1 MVEKEEVK
9 FTSPHKCIKNA
20 SANGTIL
27 KEHWLNISRD
37 LRPLKG
43 QKRPRHNQVGWKKEE
58 GRKKGE
64 EEGW

>member
-27 KEHWLNISRD
+27 KEHWLNISGD

-43 QKRPRHNQVGWKKEE
+43 QKRPRHNQVG
-58 GRKKGE
+58 
-64 EEGW
+64 